1 MAGSQTALV
10 IIPTQKQLFFVSE
23 VTNIFFLWRIIHMH
37 QAELSKEERCLYT
50 KMLSLSQ
57 KALKE
62 NINQQEPQNKDEDRK
77 VTYICFPHI
86 YLTLFFFCNF
96 KGNKVNKI
104 TEQTIILMIL
114 RLRQVCTLPDL
125 VFTMFENDD
134 SQTTGRDTEATQN
147 ACSIL
152 FYIVTMPIL
161 KEGQP
166 YFP

>member
-1 MAGSQTALV
+1 
-10 IIPTQKQLFFVSE
+10 
-23 VTNIFFLWRIIHMH
+23 MH

-77 VTYICFPHI
+77 VTCKK
-86 YLTLFFFCNF
+86 YLFSTHLLNINFFCNF

-114 RLRQVCTLPDL
+114 RLRQVCTHPDL

-152 FYIVTMPIL
+152 FLYSNDA
-161 KEGQP
+161 
-166 YFP
+166 YFKRRATLFSIEIRSAQR